1 MTDQSVISEPAGTS
15 GMKRTLGLTG
25 VTVNAMALIAP
36 GAFLWIT
43 MQVQAASAD
52 VSGVSTAQDMWT
64 GIVAALIVA
73 FLTALSFSE
82 LAHRYPDAGTGSSYY
97 FAEKAFIDREE
108 PHMKRW
114 ARLAKFA
121 TGWAAHLFYWVYP
134 GVMVA
139 FFATIVV
146 YVIQQLFPCDASN
159 VCPAINT
166 LISGVPAQIVIACLF
181 SALVGFIAWRGVS
194 GSTNVSIA
202 INVIQL
208 TALVLFSIMAIAFR
222 VANPLNVAPGDWY
235 HASASSVVIPHNI
248 SGLLIQSTIAILI
261 LVGFESST
269 ALAAEA
275 KNPKRDI
282 PRGVLLSLVIQGLF
296 AYLFEYFAANYAL
309 VQQGPHALGLGLGY
323 GAAAASGTVAAIP
336 ESLGISAAG
345 LSGAPLG
352 DLIQQ
357 IGAAFF
363 SPTVGFIMMLI
374 IAVTVIIA
382 ILGTTLAAMNTAVR
396 ISFAMAQ
403 DKEMPELMG
412 LLHGK
417 YATPHM
423 GIVVM
428 VIVSAIIGSVGVAGG
443 IIALSGITYASNL
456 GTFVLYALICAI
468 TVVAFMGRP
477 DFNILRHLI
486 IPVIGLILNIGLA
499 IAIFALNYAA
509 GGASAQEANIALGIG
524 GFWLAISLIYFILN
538 SRQQDKHI
546 VPPMKSLQATGTGD

>member
-1 MTDQSVISEPAGTS
+1 
-15 GMKRTLGLTG
+15 MKRTLGLTG

-43 MQVQAASAD
+43 LQVQSASAD

-108 PHMKRW
+108 AHMQRW

-139 FFATIVV
+139 FFATIMV
-146 YVIQQLFPCDASN
+146 YVLQQLFPSGAIYDAVS
-159 VCPAINT
+159 T
-166 LISGVPAQIVIACLF
+166 VPVQIGIAVAF

-208 TALVLFSIMAIAFR
+208 TALVIFSIMAIAFR
-222 VANPLNVAPGDWY
+222 ISNPLNIAPGDWY
-235 HASASSVVIPHNI
+235 HPAVSSVVVPHNI

-309 VQQGPHALGLGLGY
+309 VQSGPHALGVGLGY
-323 GAAAASGTVAAIP
+323 GAVAASGTTAAIP

-357 IGAAFF
+357 IGTAFF

-412 LLHGK
+412 LLHGRF
-417 YATPHM
+417 ATPHM

-428 VIVSAIIGSVGVAGG
+428 VIVSAIIGAAGVAGG
-443 IIALSGITYASNL
+443 IVALSGITYASNL

-468 TVVAFMGRP
+468 TVVAFLGRP

-486 IPVIGLILNIGLA
+486 IPVVGLILNVGLA
-499 IAIFALNYAA
+499 IAIFALNYSF
-509 GGASAQEANIALGIG
+509 GGAAAQEANIALAIAGV
-524 GFWLAISLIYFILN
+524 WLVISVIYFVIN

-546 VPPMKSLQATGTGD
+546 VPPIKAMAAGTGD